1 MTHQRRSHP
10 TTMLGRRGEDVAAQ
24 YVIRLG
30 WKILDRNWR
39 CPGGEL
45 DLVARDGEQL
55 VICEVKTRSTLRFG
69 TPVEAV
75 TEAKAARLRRLALR
89 WAALHDCAGAPIRI
103 DVIGLLA
110 SASHRYTIDHLR
122 EVC

>member
-10 TTMLGRRGEDVAAQ
+10 KTTLGRRGEEEAAR
-24 YVIRLG
+24 YVTRLG
-30 WKILDRNWR
+30 WQILDRNWR
-39 CPGGEL
+39 CTAGEL
-45 DLVARDGEQL
+45 DLVARDAEQL

-75 TEAKAARLRRLALR
+75 TEAKAVRLRRLAIH
-89 WAALHDCAGAPIRI
+89 WATLHGYAGTPIRI

-110 SASHRYTIDHLR
+110 GAAHQYTVDHLR
-122 EVC
+122 AVC

>member
-10 TTMLGRRGEDVAAQ
+10 TALLGRQGEEVAAR

-39 CPGGEL
+39 CPEGEL

-75 TEAKAARLRRLALR
+75 TAAKAARLRRLALR
-89 WAALHDCAGAPIRI
+89 WAALHGCAGTAIRI

-110 SASHRYTIDHLR
+110 GASHCYTIDHLR
-122 EVC
+122 AVC